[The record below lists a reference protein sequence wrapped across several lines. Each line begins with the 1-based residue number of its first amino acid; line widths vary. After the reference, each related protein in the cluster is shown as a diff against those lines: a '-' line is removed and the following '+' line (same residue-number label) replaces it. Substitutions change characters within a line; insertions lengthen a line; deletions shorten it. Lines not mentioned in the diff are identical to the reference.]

1 MLLTEC
7 VLPPKFRWKPTPQ
20 RAGIRRGR
28 LWLMIRFEGM
38 EGGALMVGLKTLEVE
53 TPKGSLPLPLPSPP
67 FLPPELG
74 EINVC
79 GLSAPTSPSLLY
91 FSNHRLRNSRECMI
105 SAKAGGQVQH

>member
-53 TPKGSLPLPLPSPP
+53 TPKGSLPLPLP
-67 FLPPELG
+67 LPP
-74 EINVC
+74 
-79 GLSAPTSPSLLY
+79 LSASRTW
-91 FSNHRLRNSRECMI
+91 RNKCLWFKRP
-105 SAKAGGQVQH
+105 H